1 MYDAEYS
8 FEHDPADA
16 GDHFIIHISS
26 SFTFSISI
34 PSLLIRGFFSIV
46 HDF

>member
-26 SFTFSISI
+26 SFTFSISY
-34 PSLLIRGFFSIV
+34 SIV
-46 HDF
+46 ADARIFLHSS